1 MAGQGTA
8 RADLRD
14 RIGMVAAVLLLL
26 LLAGCASIPYQE
38 MSDARQAVESAEAAV
53 GSMPGPST
61 QVKHAEALLERAQ
74 RHLGEGRYGEA
85 RRLANEAKSLA
96 IEARESAA
104 QQGP

>member
-1 MAGQGTA
+1 
-8 RADLRD
+8 
-14 RIGMVAAVLLLL
+14 MVAAVLLLL

-96 IEARESAA
+96 IEVRESAA
-104 QQGP
+104 RQSP